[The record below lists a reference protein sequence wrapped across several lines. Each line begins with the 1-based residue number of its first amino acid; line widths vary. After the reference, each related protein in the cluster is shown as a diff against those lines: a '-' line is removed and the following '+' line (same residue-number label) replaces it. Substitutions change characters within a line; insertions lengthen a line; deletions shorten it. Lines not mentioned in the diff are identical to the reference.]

1 MVDIHGLD
9 DIVRA
14 IDILVPDDLNGYLV
28 RLVLLNIYRRHILVD
43 VFRQDSLQDNEAFLA
58 FSHFDHT
65 DIVDVAI
72 AVQVKVAERRVG
84 VVEQR
89 LELLQVFGLC
99 KKFRYYLQ
107 VKPL

>member
-9 DIVRA
+9 DIVGA
-14 IDILVPDDLNGYLV
+14 VDILVTDNLDGNFV
-28 RLVLLNIYRRHILVD
+28 RLILLNIYRSHILVD
-43 VFRQDSLQDNEAFLA
+43 IFRQDSLQHNEAFLA
-58 FSHFDHT
+58 FADFHYA
-65 DIVDVAI
+65 DIVNITV
-72 AVQVKVAERRVG
+72 AVQVKVAKRRVG

-89 LELLQVFGLC
+89 LKLLKVFGLC